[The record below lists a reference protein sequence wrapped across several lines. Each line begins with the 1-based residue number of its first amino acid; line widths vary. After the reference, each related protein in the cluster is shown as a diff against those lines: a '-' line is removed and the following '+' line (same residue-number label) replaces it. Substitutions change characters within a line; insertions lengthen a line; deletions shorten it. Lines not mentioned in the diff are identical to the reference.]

1 MVNTGDT
8 CGNKKEAKHRY
19 YRDRLKNKK
28 QYAVEKYK
36 IYRNKL
42 PNLIRT
48 AQKNY
53 YAERFEDVRNDS
65 KRTWQLIKNVTD
77 DNLGC
82 SKTISVKELSC
93 GSSTLMST
101 ANKFNEYFTHIGPNL
116 ADKIPYI
123 SRSHLDYM
131 KNTVSKSMFIKPTNV
146 YEIKKIVSELH
157 SDKSLGYDGF
167 LAKVIKAIS
176 EFVCEP
182 LSHICN
188 LTFVTGCFPDRLKLA
203 KVLPLHKSENK
214 KMVSDYRPISTL
226 PLFSKILEKLMHFRL
241 YEFF

>member
-53 YAERFEDVRNDS
+53 YAEHFEDVRNDI
-65 KRTWQLIKNVTD
+65 KRTWQLIKNVID
-77 DNLGC
+77 DKLGC
-82 SKTISVKELSC
+82 SKTIFVKELSC
-93 GSSTLMST
+93 GSSTLTDPMSI
-101 ANKFNEYFTHIGPNL
+101 ANKFNEYFTDIGPNL

-123 SRSHLDYM
+123 SGSHLDY
-131 KNTVSKSMFIKPTNV
+131 
-146 YEIKKIVSELH
+146 IKK
-157 SDKSLGYDGF
+157 
-167 LAKVIKAIS
+167 
-176 EFVCEP
+176 
-182 LSHICN
+182 
-188 LTFVTGCFPDRLKLA
+188 
-203 KVLPLHKSENK
+203 
-214 KMVSDYRPISTL
+214 
-226 PLFSKILEKLMHFRL
+226 
-241 YEFF
+241 